1 VTRGAIFAACLLPFL
16 VLATLNSAGYR
27 YGASDQAFYLPAILE
42 RIDPGLFPHDSAL
55 IGSQAKL
62 TLVDETLAALARAL
76 PVDLPVLFAAGYV
89 VSLALLVWG
98 AIGVGDHLFRS
109 RWAIAAL
116 LAALTLRHA
125 ITKTGT
131 NTLEGY
137 FHPRQLAFALGLIAL
152 AGFLRRGIGVSAL
165 LLGIAAAVHPT
176 TAMWFIVWL
185 GVAAFVAEPRYR
197 PVLALAG
204 AAVVNAAI
212 FMVTLGP
219 LRGRL
224 APMDGEW
231 LATLA
236 TKDYL
241 FPLQWPAAAWLVNLG
256 YIPIILILLRR
267 RRDAGVVAPREI
279 GMVVGCLALVVI
291 FAIAIVL
298 HNWHIALAIQLQPA
312 RIFWMLDFLAI
323 TYVVWL
329 ICEDATVS
337 PRRAAL
343 GTTVVVLLTIVRGGY
358 VAMVRFPERP
368 MFALGVRD
376 DDWGRVMGWARTSGD
391 RGSGWLADPFHA
403 AIYGTSVRV
412 AGHRDVF
419 VEAIKD
425 SAIGM
430 YDRPVAMR
438 TRDRIAALGNF
449 STLTADHA
457 RALASQYALDYLVTE
472 QALDLPVAFRSGR
485 LTVYRLR

>member
-1 VTRGAIFAACLLPFL
+1 MTRGAIFAACLVPFL

-42 RIDPGLFPHDSAL
+42 RLDPALFPHDSAL

-62 TLVDETLAALARAL
+62 TLVDETRAALARAL
-76 PVDLPVLFAAGYV
+76 PVDLPVLFAAGYA

-98 AIGVGDHLFRS
+98 AIGVADHLFRT
-109 RWAIAAL
+109 RWAIVAL

-152 AGFLRRGIGVSAL
+152 AGFLRRGTGASAL
-165 LLGIAAAVHPT
+165 LLGIAALIHPT
-176 TAMWFIVWL
+176 TAVWFIVWL

-197 PVLALAG
+197 PMLAVAG
-204 AAVVNAAI
+204 GGALIAAVFA
-212 FMVTLGP
+212 VTLGP
-219 LRGRL
+219 LQGRL

-231 LATLA
+231 LATLD

-256 YIPIILILLRR
+256 YIPIILLLWRR
-267 RRDAGVVAPREI
+267 RRDAGLLAPRET
-279 GMVVGCLALVVI
+279 GMVIGALALVVI
-291 FAIAIVL
+291 FAIAVVL
-298 HNWHIALAIQLQPA
+298 HHWHIALAIQMQPA

-323 TYVVWL
+323 AYVVWL
-329 ICEDATVS
+329 ICEHVTVS
-337 PRRAAL
+337 HRRAAL
-343 GTTVVVLLTIVRGGY
+343 GAAVVLLLTLTRGGY

-368 MFALGVRD
+368 MFALGIRD
-376 DDWGRVMGWARTSGD
+376 DDWGRVMSWARTSTD
-391 RGSGWLADPFHA
+391 RGSAWLADPFHA
-403 AIYGTSVRV
+403 AVYGTSVRV

-419 VEAIKD
+419 VEQIKD

-449 STLTADHA
+449 STLTAEHA
-457 RALASQYALDYLVTE
+457 RALARQYALDYLVTE

-485 LTVYRLR
+485 LTAYRLR